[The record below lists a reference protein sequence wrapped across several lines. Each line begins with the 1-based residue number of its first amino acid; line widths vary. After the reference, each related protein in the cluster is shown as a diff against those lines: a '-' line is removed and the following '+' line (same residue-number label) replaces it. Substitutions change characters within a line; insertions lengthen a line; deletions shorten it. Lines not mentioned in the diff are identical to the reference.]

1 MYSHGVPDKQMM
13 ERSGPQSLGGLRSYE
28 RTTEAQKQEVSRILS
43 DSVTISEKRQLPT
56 KAQNVSRTF
65 SATNSGENKQVSVLV
80 NTAVNSGMDKVS
92 GDGDSE
98 AKQIVIRDASSCT
111 FNFHFE

>member
-1 MYSHGVPDKQMM
+1 MAIRAWVVCVPMNEQPKHKNKKFP
-13 ERSGPQSLGGLRSYE
+13 EFYL
-28 RTTEAQKQEVSRILS
+28 T
-43 DSVTISEKRQLPT
+43 VTSSEKRQLPT
-56 KAQNVSRTF
+56 EAQNVSRTF

-80 NTAVNSGMDKVS
+80 NIAVNSGMDKVS

-111 FNFHFE
+111 FKFHFE